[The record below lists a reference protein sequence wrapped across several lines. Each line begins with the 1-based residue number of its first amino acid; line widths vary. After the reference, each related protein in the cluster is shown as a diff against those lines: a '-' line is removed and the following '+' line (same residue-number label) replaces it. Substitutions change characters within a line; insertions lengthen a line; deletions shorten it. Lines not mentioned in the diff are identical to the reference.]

1 MRQYF
6 TPSMRRDRRLPG
18 PSEKHLLLFFAETRG
33 VIERSVVSGRHR
45 TAADGWRDALQLVG
59 SLLRIVS
66 LPIGKIEHAAV
77 RVREEIGR
85 RTGCIPRCAPA
96 GRM

>member
-6 TPSMRRDRRLPG
+6 TPSMRRYRRLRG
-18 PSEKHLLLFFAETRG
+18 PSEKHLLLFFTKPRG
-33 VIERSVVSGRHR
+33 VIERGVVPGRHR
-45 TAADGWRDALQLVG
+45 TAANGLRNALQLVG

-66 LPIGKIEHAAV
+66 LPIGKIEHAAR
-77 RVREEIGR
+77 RVGREVGR
-85 RTGCIPRCAPA
+85 RNGRIPRCAPA